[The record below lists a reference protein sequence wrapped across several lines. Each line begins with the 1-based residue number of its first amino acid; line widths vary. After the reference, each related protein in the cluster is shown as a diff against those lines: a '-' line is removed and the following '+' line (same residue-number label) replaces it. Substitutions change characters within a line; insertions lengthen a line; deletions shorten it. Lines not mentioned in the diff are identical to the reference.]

1 MVLPR
6 SMRIQGHK
14 CFDYLHR
21 SASRYQTSS
30 MILKVVKAR
39 KNLLKSNSVIN
50 NEDICCRCA
59 VAISS
64 KVSKKAVIR
73 NRLRRQ
79 IHAHL
84 RTRLEKNKLN
94 YNKWALFSLKPAS
107 LGLETFSLLEECDKL
122 LTKAGLLS

>member
-6 SMRIQGHK
+6 SMRIQGHR

-21 SASRYQTSS
+21 SASHYQSSS
-30 MILKVVKAR
+30 MVLKVVKAK
-39 KNLLKSNSVIN
+39 KNLLKSNSLFK
-50 NEDICCRCA
+50 EDTCCRCA

-79 IHAHL
+79 IHDHL
-84 RTRLEKNKLN
+84 RRRLEKNHLN
-94 YNKWALFSLKPAS
+94 YNKWALFSLKRSS
-107 LGLETFSLLEECDKL
+107 LSLETLSLLEECDRL
-122 LTKAGLLS
+122 LTKAGLLA

>member
-6 SMRIQGHK
+6 SMRLQGHK

-21 SASRYQTSS
+21 SASRYQSSS
-30 MILKVVKAR
+30 MVLKVAKAR
-39 KNLLKSNSVIN
+39 KNLLKASPLLND
-50 NEDICCRCA
+50 EHCCRCA

-79 IHAHL
+79 IHTHL
-84 RTRLEKNKLN
+84 RSRLEKNTLN
-94 YNKWALFSLKPAS
+94 YNKWALLSLKPAS
-107 LGLETFSLLEECDKL
+107 LGLKTFSLLQECDHL
-122 LTKAGLLS
+122 LTKAGLLA